1 MTGTPPALLLVAH
14 GSRDPRHAAT
24 VAALRTRVAA
34 RLPGV
39 RVAAGF
45 LGLRTPDVP
54 TTLTRLA
61 ADGVR
66 TAVAVPLLLTHAFHA
81 STDIPDVL
89 RTATPPG
96 LTVRQAPVLGPCRL
110 LLSAL
115 EQRLREAGVPTR
127 ARATTGV
134 VLAAAGSSDPS
145 ATAAIA
151 SLARTWQA
159 TGWRA
164 VRPAYASAAGP
175 RTEDA
180 VRALRAEGCERVA
193 VARYVLAPGR
203 LPDRIAA
210 GAATAGAD
218 AVAEPLGAARE
229 VVTLLVRRYEE
240 GAEGAAG
247 AAATPGWEVERA
259 AA

>member
-1 MTGTPPALLLVAH
+1 MTDTPPALLLVAH
-14 GSRDPRHAAT
+14 GSRDPHHAAT
-24 VAALRTRVAA
+24 VAALRARVAA

-45 LGLRTPDVP
+45 LDLRAPDVP
-54 TTLTRLA
+54 TALARLA
-61 ADGVR
+61 EAGVR

-81 STDIPDVL
+81 STDIPDIL

-96 LTVRQAPVLGPCRL
+96 LAVQQTPVLGPSPL

-115 EQRLREAGVPTR
+115 ERRLREAGVPAH
-127 ARATTGV
+127 ARRTTGV
-134 VLAAAGSSDPS
+134 VLAAAGSSDPT
-145 ATAAIA
+145 ATATVEA
-151 SLARTWQA
+151 LARTWQS
-159 TGWRA
+159 TGWHS

-175 RTEDA
+175 RTDDA
-180 VRALRAEGCERVA
+180 VRALRADGCHRVA
-193 VARYVLAPGR
+193 VARYLLAPGR

-210 GAATAGAD
+210 GAHVAGAD

-229 VVTLLVRRYEE
+229 VVALLVRRYEE
-240 GAEGAAG
+240 GAVGAAG
-247 AAATPGWEVERA
+247 AAEAAARA

>member
-1 MTGTPPALLLVAH
+1 MTDTPPALLLVAH

-39 RVAAGF
+39 RVTAGF
-45 LGLRTPDVP
+45 LDLRTPDVP
-54 TTLTRLA
+54 TALTRLA
-61 ADGVR
+61 EDGVR

-96 LTVRQAPVLGPCRL
+96 LAVHQAPVLGPSPL

-115 EQRLREAGVPTR
+115 ERRLRAAGAPVH
-127 ARATTGV
+127 ARRTTGV
-134 VLAAAGSSDPS
+134 VLAAAGSSDPT
-145 ATAAIA
+145 ATATIEA
-151 SLARTWQA
+151 LAHIWQA
-159 TGWRA
+159 TGWHT
-164 VRPAYASAAGP
+164 VHPAYASATGP

-180 VRALRAEGCERVA
+180 IRTLRAQGCRHIA
-193 VARYVLAPGR
+193 VARYMLAPGR

-218 AVAEPLGAARE
+218 TVAEPLGAVRE

-240 GAEGAAG
+240 GAAAAAG
-247 AAATPGWEVERA
+247 ANGVRA